1 MKQRVSVGS
10 VVDFVAMRRS
20 RRIRDVHMTTAPQ
33 LTLMFLIVVVGLGTA
48 FVWMFWEIERTM
60 SRLRRMSRLH
70 RKGDR
75 LG

>member
-1 MKQRVSVGS
+1 MLN
-10 VVDFVAMRRS
+10 ML
-20 RRIRDVHMTTAPQ
+20 TAPQ

-48 FVWMFWEIERTM
+48 FVWVFWETERTM

-70 RKGDR
+70 RKGDP